1 MNRSEAD
8 ATVAFL
14 PDFCNVQA
22 VLFLVLVG
30 ELLAIVLSLASSG
43 LVHFDWTTFARI
55 SLFVQWVV
63 LPSGGLLCVLKRP
76 LARLGATGA
85 ALVSYALILSVTA
98 AASVAAQWFGPAG
111 SGPHWRLDHFGRDLL
126 ISAVLAGIAL
136 RYLYLQQRL
145 RLQQEAELKSRIDAL
160 QARIRPHFLFN
171 SMNSIASLI
180 QVNPDA
186 AEEAVCDLSELFR
199 ASLTAGT
206 PLIAL
211 ADEIELCRR
220 FVRIEQLRLGDRLRF
235 RWEVPALS
243 PSLQVPALSIQ
254 PLVENAIYHGIQ
266 PLAQG
271 GEVVL
276 AVSVGEDTCSVT
288 IDNPRPAQSR
298 AGGHRMALQ
307 NVHHRLQAIYGER
320 AMIETDPGG
329 ERYRVSVRFPLA
341 VEHSG

>member
-1 MNRSEAD
+1 MKSPQTD
-8 ATVAFL
+8 AAVDFL
-14 PDFCNVQA
+14 PDFCGVQA

-30 ELLAIVLSLASSG
+30 ELLAIVLALAASG
-43 LVHFDWTTFARI
+43 LVHFDWLTFARI

-85 ALVSYALILSVTA
+85 VLTSYALILVVTA
-98 AASVAAQWFGPAG
+98 VASIAAQWYGPPG
-111 SGPHWRLDHFGRDLL
+111 SGPYWRLDHFGRDLL

-186 AEEAVCDLSELFR
+186 AEDAVCDLSELFR
-199 ASLTAGT
+199 ASLTVGT
-206 PLIAL
+206 PLIPL
-211 ADEIELCRR
+211 TEEVELCRR

-235 RWEVPALS
+235 RWEVPALP

-266 PLAQG
+266 PLAEG

-276 AVSVGEDTCSVT
+276 SVSVGDACEVT
-288 IDNPRPAQSR
+288 IDNPRPLQSR
-298 AGGHRMALQ
+298 AGGHQMALE
-307 NVHHRLQAIYGER
+307 NVRHRLQAIYGER
-320 AMIETDPGG
+320 AQVETDPG
-329 ERYRVSVRFPLA
+329 EQRYRVTVRFPLVA
-341 VEHSG
+341 EGAL